1 MGGAEE
7 GVDRRG
13 SHCPCSMAANVELGR
28 ERESDKN
35 PPCAPENIIPRPIR
49 RERVGENRGG
59 YDCEFVE
66 RPTDP
71 LQGGECPLCLL
82 VLKEPCLI
90 SCCGHKYCRAC
101 IELVKRDSKPCPL
114 CNAKDFS
121 FLQERGL
128 ERFLKDLDVWCTYR
142 GDGCDWKGK
151 LGSLELHLNIN
162 PSSESQLTG
171 CQFVGVKC
179 MYECGDW
186 FERRHISIHQTEQC
200 TERPYSCQYCK
211 DYDST
216 FVEVTEVHYTDCG
229 DYPVNCPNNCQ
240 EQPLK
245 RQKLESHLENGCP
258 LKTIDCPFSH
268 AGCAAQFP
276 RKDMPEHMKDTAT
289 HLTLIASVTHSL
301 VKENKQLRE
310 EMDKLKVDLHLGF
323 PKVYNVKKTDEEV
336 YLPKFYTHHNGYK
349 MCLCVDPNGD
359 GDGEGTHVSIFTYLM
374 EGSYDFNL
382 KWPFRGQVTIQI
394 VNQAGD
400 HDHIEKI
407 ITYNDQT
414 PDDTAA
420 RVTSGERSAGWGVQF
435 LAHSDLEYNAAKKTQ
450 YLKDNQLIIHVVKV
464 ELM

>member
-1 MGGAEE
+1 
-7 GVDRRG
+7 
-13 SHCPCSMAANVELGR
+13 MAANVELGG

-162 PSSESQLTG
+162 PSPESQLTG

-179 MYECGDW
+179 MHHCGDW

-211 DYDST
+211 DYNST
-216 FVEVTEVHYTDCG
+216 FKNVTEVHYGMCD

-245 RQKLESHLENGCP
+245 RHELESHLENDCP
-258 LKTIDCPFSH
+258 LVTIDCPFSH
-268 AGCAAQFP
+268 AGCDAQFP
-276 RKDMPEHMKDTAT
+276 RENMPEHMKDTAT
-289 HLTLIASVTHSL
+289 HLTLLASVTHSL
-301 VKENKQLRE
+301 VKQNQALVRENRQFKEKLETTE
-310 EMDKLKVDLHLGF
+310 EEVGKLKVAMTKYSGF
-323 PKVYNVKKTDEEV
+323 PKVYHVKKTDNEV
-336 YLPKFYTHHNGYK
+336 SLPGFYTHENGYK
-349 MCLCVDPNGD
+349 MCVNVDANGC
-359 GDGEGTHVSIFTYLM
+359 GDAKGTHVSIFTYLM
-374 EGSYDFNL
+374 KGSYDNHL
-382 KWPFRGQVTIQI
+382 KWPFRGVVTIQI

-400 HDHIEKI
+400 HNHIEKTI
-407 ITYNDQT
+407 PYDDLT
-414 PDDTAA
+414 PDGNAG
-420 RVTSGERSAGWGVQF
+420 RVTSGERSPGWGFDEF

-464 ELM
+464 ELK